1 MSKWYFYELK
11 EGIVPRMSM
20 STFNSFKSVSWQQVY
35 LDYVNMYALVWTSAK
50 DRMSF
55 TIPEKKRAKKSFFI
69 VFYRIFCK
77 ISLRLH
83 IAYKL
88 RVCLC
93 MEILKKQSVDP
104 LRKFGNLWLFWR
116 LNVCTGV
123 LPLYLDRIT
132 DNRFFMDKKRE
143 LCIILSE
150 VFFGD
155 LFLYRRVFNR

>member
-1 MSKWYFYELK
+1 
-11 EGIVPRMSM
+11 
-20 STFNSFKSVSWQQVY
+20 
-35 LDYVNMYALVWTSAK
+35 
-50 DRMSF
+50 MSF
-55 TIPEKKRAKKSFFI
+55 TIPEKKRAKI
-69 VFYRIFCK
+69 VFSFGYK

-123 LPLYLDRIT
+123 LPLYFDRIT

-143 LCIILSE
+143 LCIILSAPQKCSFE
-150 VFFGD
+150 ICFFTDVFLTGKFATQT
-155 LFLYRRVFNR
+155 